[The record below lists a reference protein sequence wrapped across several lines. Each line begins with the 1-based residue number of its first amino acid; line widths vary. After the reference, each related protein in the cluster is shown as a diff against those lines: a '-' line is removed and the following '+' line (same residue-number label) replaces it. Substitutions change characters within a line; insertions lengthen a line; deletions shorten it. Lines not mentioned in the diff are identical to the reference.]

1 MVKKKNSTF
10 SLMFR
15 MMMRSIKQNVLQF
28 LAIIA
33 IGAIAIT
40 LFVGLI
46 ANADVFESQVN
57 SVYSQ
62 GNLADLWVT
71 TPIDQ
76 VDKNDLNG
84 LKGLLQEGEKI
95 EGRSYITSS
104 SGNNS
109 IYLCVVHEM
118 PTISKPYGEL
128 EVSEENTNDYF
139 LYVDYDLKK
148 RDENV
153 SSLYSLGDDFSF
165 SFDISQFNGNEN
177 VALFDGYVKE
187 GKSNIFRA
195 DKVTFKGRV
204 TGFMNHPENITR
216 AAYNGSVVVMSD
228 KMFKKA
234 LLDVVEENFEEGQTG
249 MLMSV
254 ISFYLGFN
262 DLDAP
267 YYTNPNQFV
276 IKTNPGRDIDA
287 LKKQITEYYESKSN
301 NNLYLITKRENMPFY
316 TALNDDVRQ
325 ARQFTFVFPLVF
337 FLVAILVILTT
348 ISQLVLKDRTQIGTL
363 KAIGVSK
370 WQIIFNYIMLTVV
383 LVFTGTMIGEIIGP
397 LIVPGILGQ
406 KYLILYSLPQANY
419 QFPILNGFLAAIV
432 FALCASF
439 VTYLVCRRET
449 SLKPS
454 ESMRPAV
461 SHLKTRAPIRKEK
474 AKVSFFDLKM
484 AMRNIRMN
492 FNKSL
497 MTVMGILGCTAL
509 LVCGFGIENT
519 ITYGINHDMKAF
531 HNDDISLTFNNTK
544 EREYLIEDFSK
555 IEGIDVEKCDF
566 TITTSTTLYV
576 TDGPQMESHFY
587 LIPDYNNYLDVSVAI
602 DEVAI
607 SQKVAKQTGAKEG
620 DMINF
625 TFNSKKLS
633 CKVGVVYEAFFYNGI
648 VIHEGNPVLSHI
660 GSPGYLSAAIKVK
673 DGYDIKK
680 IKTEL
685 ESLTY
690 VASASTQED
699 WKANIQ
705 DVMSGILVMTNAI
718 KIFAIL
724 LGIVVLYNLTLMNF
738 KQKNRD
744 IATLKVLGFTLRE
757 TMSSLLIES
766 LTLTFAGVA
775 IGMALGYPFMLAVME
790 TNIVALVH
798 YLYIIYPSTFIYA
811 FLLTYVLDCVI
822 NLLLSYRIRRVKM
835 IESLK
840 SVE

>member
-1 MVKKKNSTF
+1 MKKQSTF

-15 MMMRSIKQNVLQF
+15 MMLRSIKQNVLQF

-46 ANADVFESQVN
+46 SNADVFESQVN

-62 GNLADLWVT
+62 GNLANLWVT
-71 TPIDQ
+71 TAIDK
-76 VDKNDLNG
+76 VDTKDLAAIEG
-84 LKGLLQEGEKI
+84 MLEDGEKV

-104 SGNNS
+104 AGNNS
-109 IYLCVVHEM
+109 IYLCVVHGM

-128 EVSEENTNDYF
+128 ETSEENTSEDF

-148 RDENV
+148 KDDKAT
-153 SSLYSLGDDFSF
+153 SLYSLGDDFAF
-165 SFDISQFNGNEN
+165 SFDISQFYGNAN
-177 VALFDGYVKE
+177 VALFDSYVKE
-187 GKSNIFRA
+187 GGKNIFRA
-195 DKVTFKGRV
+195 DKVTFKGKV

-216 AAYNGSVVVMSD
+216 AAYNASVVVMSD
-228 KMFKKA
+228 NMFKNA
-234 LLDVVEENFEEGQTG
+234 LLQVVQDNFEEDATE
-249 MLMSV
+249 MLMNV
-254 ISFYLGFN
+254 ISVYLGFN
-262 DLDAP
+262 SLDDTW
-267 YYTNPNQFV
+267 YTNPNQFV
-276 IKTNPGRDIDA
+276 ITTNPGRDIDA
-287 LKKQITEYYESKSN
+287 LKKQISDYFEAKGKD
-301 NNLYLITKRENMPFY
+301 NNLFLITRRENMPFY
-316 TALNDDVRQ
+316 TALNDDVKQ

-363 KAIGVSK
+363 KAIGVSRT
-370 WQIIFNYIMLTVV
+370 QIIFNYILLTVA

-397 LIVPGILGQ
+397 LIIPGILGQ
-406 KYLILYSLPQANY
+406 KYLILYSLPAANY
-419 QFPILNGFLAAIV
+419 QFPILNGILAAIV
-432 FALCASF
+432 FALGASV

-454 ESMRPAV
+454 ESMRPPV
-461 SHLKTRAPIRKEK
+461 SNLKTKAPLKDK
-474 AKVSFFDLKM
+474 KVTPQFFSLKM

-492 FNKSL
+492 IYKSL
-497 MTVMGILGCTAL
+497 MTVIGVLGCTAL

-519 ITYGINHDMKAF
+519 ITYGIDHDMAAF
-531 HNDDISLTFNNTK
+531 RSDDISLTFNNVK
-544 EREYLIEDFSK
+544 YRENLESDFDN
-555 IEGIDVEKCDF
+555 IDGIDFEHCDL
-566 TITTSTTLYV
+566 TITTSTTLYL

-587 LIPDYNNYLDVSVAI
+587 LIPDNNTYLNVDVDI
-602 DEVAI
+602 NKVAI
-607 SQKVAKQTGAKEG
+607 SEKVSKQTGAKVG
-620 DMINF
+620 DKINF

-633 CKVGVVYEAFFYNGI
+633 CEVGTVFEAFFYNGI
-648 VIHEGNPVLSHI
+648 VIHEGNECLKDL
-660 GSPGYLSAAIKVK
+660 GTLGYLSAAVKVK
-673 DGYDIKK
+673 EGYDINKV
-680 IKTEL
+680 KTEL
-685 ESLTY
+685 EQFTY
-690 VASASTQED
+690 VSSAVTQED

-744 IATLKVLGFTLRE
+744 IATLKVLGFTGKE
-757 TMSSLLIES
+757 TMRSLLIES
-766 LTLTFAGVA
+766 LTLTFVGVA
-775 IGMALGYPFMLAVME
+775 IGMSLGYPFMLAVME

-798 YLYIIYPSTFIYA
+798 YIYTIYPLTFVYA
-811 FLLTYVLDCVI
+811 FLLTYVLDFVI
-822 NLLLSYRIRRVKM
+822 NLLLSYRIKRVKM